1 MLTIEVNE
9 TAVAPSNRSSPAL
22 TISTLPAPLRSPEKP
37 AKAVWPTFTPS
48 QAPLPSSVEADL
60 VRRVLQ
66 ERDDEDRDD
75 PAPLGINLLT
85 GFQDSADTFVAKRL
99 LSLTMDDLSG
109 KVTGEPDLFGDIADD
124 REERKLDAL
133 VWIYDLNPDG
143 ADIPFNWV
151 CNELGTD
158 GEVLRRVIARNMR
171 QELKRVLKMLACMVG
186 DEHARNCEC
195 ELSDYVNLSGWK
207 DH

>member
-1 MLTIEVNE
+1 MLTIEVTE
-9 TAVAPSNRSSPAL
+9 IAVAPFNRSLPAPTL
-22 TISTLPAPLRSPEKP
+22 STLPAPQRSPKKP
-37 AKAVWPTFTPS
+37 AKPVWPTFTPTR
-48 QAPLPSSVEADL
+48 APLPSSVDADL
-60 VRRVLQ
+60 VRRVIQ

-75 PAPLGINLLT
+75 SAPLGIDLKTDLD
-85 GFQDSADTFVAKRL
+85 DSADTFVAKRL
-99 LSLTMDDLSG
+99 LSLLMDDISG
-109 KVTGEPDLFGDIADD
+109 KVTAEPDLFGDIQHD
-124 REERKLDAL
+124 REQRKLDAL
-133 VWIYDLNPDG
+133 VWLYDLNPDG
-143 ADIPFNWV
+143 ARVSFDWV

-207 DH
+207 DN